1 MTATFRE
8 EVGMGEGQ
16 IIEDSGDEVKERTGA
31 DKHGWAPDV
40 GKEGSEEGHKATENA
55 FQGGGKSAGPAEG
68 TQTSN

>member
-1 MTATFRE
+1 
-8 EVGMGEGQ
+8 
-16 IIEDSGDEVKERTGA
+16 
-31 DKHGWAPDV
+31 GWAPDV

>member
-1 MTATFRE
+1 
-8 EVGMGEGQ
+8 MGEGQ

-31 DKHGWAPDV
+31 DKHDWAPDA
-40 GKEGSEEGHKATENA
+40 GKEGSEEGHKAGQNA

>member
-1 MTATFRE
+1 MGFTGPFNEDAGK
-8 EVGMGEGQ
+8 EV
-16 IIEDSGDEVKERTGA
+16 EDRTDA

-40 GKEGSEEGHKATENA
+40 GKEGSKKGHKATENA